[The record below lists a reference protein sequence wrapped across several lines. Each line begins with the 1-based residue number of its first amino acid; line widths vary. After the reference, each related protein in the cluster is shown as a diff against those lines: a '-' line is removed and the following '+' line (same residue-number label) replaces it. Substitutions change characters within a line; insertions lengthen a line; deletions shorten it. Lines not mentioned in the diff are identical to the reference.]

1 MNNQDLYFKDKAAKY
16 MFTLTEIDGKVLL
29 NLLGINYEHYSEE
42 DFI

>member
-1 MNNQDLYFKDKAAKY
+1 MNNQDLYFKNKAAKY
-16 MFTLTEIDGKVLL
+16 MFTLTDGKVLL